1 MQRAESAVLAVEN
14 KSFAGCLRSDAD
26 PSYESLECTNLQVT
40 AGANGYA
47 FDSSVDGEQW
57 LEKE

>member
-1 MQRAESAVLAVEN
+1 MQRVESVVPGVKS

-26 PSYESLECTNLQVT
+26 PSCESLECRDLQVM
-40 AGANGYA
+40 AAANGYV
-47 FDSSVDGEQW
+47 FGSNVDGEQW